1 MEFDALTAGI
11 QPGGLVNRT
20 EIRILIC
27 YILKSVAQPI
37 PAEPLKELLHFGG
50 IANYFEVSYAI
61 GELEK
66 AGHVEALQAFDTQ
79 CYRICPSGLDIA
91 QTLETALPLTVREKA
106 CALTLKMLTRK
117 QHEMENSVD
126 IADAEQGCL
135 VTCNVLEAGV
145 PQMSLRLLVPDRMS
159 AGVIKNAFL
168 NDPTALYSRVIET
181 LTQGTADAF
190 SEDE

>member
-27 YILKSVAQPI
+27 YILKSIAEPI

-61 GELEK
+61 AELEK
-66 AGHVEALQAFDTQ
+66 AGHLQAEQAFGTQ
-79 CYRICPSGLDIA
+79 CYGICPSGVEIA

-117 QHEMENSVD
+117 QHEMENRVD
-126 IADAEQGCL
+126 MEDCPQGCY
-135 VTCNVLEAGV
+135 VSCTVLEGNV

-168 NDPTALYSRVIET
+168 NNPTALYSRVIET
-181 LTQGTADAF
+181 LTEESADVFA
-190 SEDE
+190 EE

>member
-27 YILKSVAQPI
+27 YILKSITGPI

-61 GELEK
+61 AELEK
-66 AGHVEALQAFDTQ
+66 AGHVQAEQALGTQ
-79 CYRICPSGLDIA
+79 CYRICESGVEIA

-117 QHEMENSVD
+117 QHEMENKVD
-126 IADAEQGCL
+126 LEDCAQGCY
-135 VTCNVLEAGV
+135 VTCTVLEAGT

-159 AGVIKNAFL
+159 AQVVRNAFL
-168 NDPTALYSRVIET
+168 NDPTSLYGKVIET
-181 LTQGTADAF
+181 LTQDAADAF
-190 SEDE
+190 AEE